1 MMCRLYIIVVS
12 IERCAH
18 GRPTWKYTEKGAYNK
33 SLANLILSCIYA
45 SHCYQHQFSSS
56 PFYNNAASCAAAL
69 LLIKAAFSARSPIAR
84 LTPAKYLMRGDASQ
98 QERRESQSHPA
109 RVHDARYVAKSS
121 QKESLKRM
129 NVKKSKSTF
138 KWCVCADVWWA
149 QESMNMYNHAK
160 SLTKG
165 HKTTWKTFQTSLVKK
180 YTGCAHEQTR
190 DFHVITERNLKLCQ
204 LFENTIP

>member
-1 MMCRLYIIVVS
+1 MLLNAGIITWHCWLLLLATATAAPENKAAARQPARREIHYIYAHTTHTRDCAVNRIRVCDLACFFLSIHTIILFFFPFQMMCRLYIIVVS

-84 LTPAKYLMRGDASQ
+84 LTPAKY
-98 QERRESQSHPA
+98 
-109 RVHDARYVAKSS
+109 
-121 QKESLKRM
+121 
-129 NVKKSKSTF
+129 
-138 KWCVCADVWWA
+138 
-149 QESMNMYNHAK
+149 
-160 SLTKG
+160 
-165 HKTTWKTFQTSLVKK
+165 
-180 YTGCAHEQTR
+180 
-190 DFHVITERNLKLCQ
+190 I
-204 LFENTIP
+204 